1 VLLPAAVDLLSFV
14 ATSPALRCC
23 STTVYISVMELRPL
37 PPPWYDA
44 WWCFNLRI
52 HKVQMMVASL
62 SRDSHV
68 LNLFVQSMLNL
79 VTNDLFLQSML

>member
-37 PPPWYDA
+37 PPP
-44 WWCFNLRI
+44 
-52 HKVQMMVASL
+52 
-62 SRDSHV
+62 
-68 LNLFVQSMLNL
+68 
-79 VTNDLFLQSML
+79 